1 MSDNQY
7 EKQIKKAL
15 RRSGLDF
22 NVFCYDLIDST
33 NTEARRYAL
42 SGGKIPAIFI
52 AEEQSSGRGRM
63 GRSFYSPKS
72 TGLYISLL
80 LDIPE
85 NDAVR
90 LTTSAAVA
98 VRRTLLRKIGA
109 DLKIKWVNDLYLSNK
124 KVSGIL
130 AESVLVG
137 ECRFTI
143 LGIGIN
149 LDTDF
154 SQTELRDIA
163 GSIGISPKIR
173 PALAADLARVL
184 CSVLFEEEQSS
195 VIEEYRKNS
204 YILGKPVCFTEN
216 GETYTGVAQ
225 DITEQG
231 HLMVL
236 LDSGNKKILSSGEIS
251 LRINNGEL
259 KS

>member
-42 SGGKIPAIFI
+42 SGGKIPAVFI
-52 AEEQSSGRGRM
+52 AEEQSAGRGRM
-63 GRSFYSPKS
+63 GRSFYSPLR

-80 LDIPE
+80 LDIPDS
-85 NDAVR
+85 DAVR

-98 VRRTLLRKIGA
+98 VRKAVLQKTGI
-109 DLKIKWVNDLYLSNK
+109 DLKIKWVNDLYLASR

-137 ECRFTI
+137 EHRFTI

-154 SQTELRDIA
+154 RQTELRDIA
-163 GSIGISPKIR
+163 GSLGISPKIR
-173 PALAADLARVL
+173 PALASELIKDIH
-184 CSVLFEEEQSS
+184 SVLYEEDPLRVIDEYRQSS
-195 VIEEYRKNS
+195 CV
-204 YILGKPVCFTEN
+204 LGKPVIFTEN
-216 GETYTGVAQ
+216 ERSYTGIAR
-225 DITEQG
+225 DITDHG
-231 HLMVL
+231 HLLVL
-236 LDSGNKKILSSGEIS
+236 LDGGNEKILSSGEIS